1 MSGVAA
7 GPAQAGPPVD
17 AADTFGWDIGG
28 AHVKACRQRAGRVQD
43 VVQWPCPLWL
53 GLQHLAQVLTA
64 AQARWPG
71 LGQARH
77 AVTMTGEMADL
88 FADRQD
94 GVRRI
99 AAVLASQL
107 GAGPAMHF
115 YAGDA
120 GWCGASDVATH
131 WQAIASANWLA
142 SARHAALVLADPPAA
157 GPGRVGRQGHP
168 ASTDS
173 TASTGRPDSPEDN
186 RHAEGVLIDIG
197 STTTDLIAFRNGRV
211 LTTARTDH
219 QRLAS
224 GELVY
229 QGVVRT
235 PLCALAR
242 RLPWRGARINVINE
256 LFATSADVYR
266 LTGELAPAHDQQPSA
281 DGAAKT
287 LAASRQRL
295 ARLVGLDAHDASD
308 ADWLALAQAWRA
320 EQVAELRGQ
329 LARVVDQHGL
339 GRQALLVT
347 AGCGDFLAPLLVAGD
362 VAGDVA
368 AAVHGAAD
376 TAGQPGAS
384 PRCRPYAQAVARLA
398 PDALAGSAAWAQV
411 CAPSVAVAAL
421 LLHDSAA
428 AAKHARPRARPRPR
442 PARPGPAAVP
452 PARAPLPELR

>member
-1 MSGVAA
+1 MSAA
-7 GPAQAGPPVD
+7 CASPARADPPVGP
-17 AADTFGWDIGG
+17 ADTFGWDIGG
-28 AHVKACRQRAGRVQD
+28 AHVKACRLRAGQVHD

-53 GLQHLAQVLTA
+53 GLPHLAQVLTA

-77 AVTMTGEMADL
+77 AVTMTGEMTDL
-88 FADRQD
+88 FADRQA
-94 GVRRI
+94 GVQRI
-99 AAVLASQL
+99 AAQLASQL
-107 GAGPAMHF
+107 GAGPTMHF

-120 GWCGASDVATH
+120 GWCRTADVATH

-142 SARHAALVLADPPAA
+142 SARHAALALAGRPAA
-157 GPGRVGRQGHP
+157 GAGSADGQRNG
-168 ASTDS
+168 
-173 TASTGRPDSPEDN
+173 
-186 RHAEGVLIDIG
+186 EGVLIDIG
-197 STTTDLIAFRNGRV
+197 STTTDLIAFRSGRV
-211 LTTARTDH
+211 LTSARTDH

-242 RLPWRGARINVINE
+242 RLPWRGERINVINE

-295 ARLVGLDAHDASD
+295 ARLVGLDAHDAPD

-339 GRQALLVT
+339 GPQATLIT
-347 AGCGDFLAPLLVAGD
+347 AGCGDFLAPLLVAG
-362 VAGDVA
+362 
-368 AAVHGAAD
+368 AAD
-376 TAGQPGAS
+376 DATGKPGAS

-421 LLHDSAA
+421 LLNDSGPAPKT
-428 AAKHARPRARPRPR
+428 KHPRALPRT
-442 PARPGPAAVP
+442 ARPGAAAMPAVP
-452 PARAPLPELR
+452 SARTPLPEPR

>member
-1 MSGVAA
+1 MSPAA
-7 GPAQAGPPVD
+7 ADPAHPVR

-28 AHVKACRQRAGRVQD
+28 AHVKACLLRDGQVHD
-43 VVQWPCPLWL
+43 VVQWHCPLWL

-71 LGQARH
+71 LGQAHH

-88 FADRQD
+88 FADRQA
-94 GVRRI
+94 GVQRI

-107 GAGPAMHF
+107 GAGPTMHF

-120 GWCGASDVATH
+120 GWCGATDVATH
-131 WQAIASANWLA
+131 WRAIASANWLA
-142 SARHAALVLADPPAA
+142 SARHAALALGDQLVE
-157 GPGRVGRQGHP
+157 PGGNGLH
-168 ASTDS
+168 
-173 TASTGRPDSPEDN
+173 
-186 RHAEGVLIDIG
+186 EGVLIDIG
-197 STTTDLIAFRNGRV
+197 STTTDLIAFRSGRV

-295 ARLVGLDAHDASD
+295 ARMVGLDAHDATD

-329 LARVVDQHGL
+329 LARVSDRHGL
-339 GRQALLVT
+339 GPQAVLIT
-347 AGCGDFLAPLLVAGD
+347 AGCGDFLAPLLVAA
-362 VAGDVA
+362 AGP
-368 AAVHGAAD
+368 
-376 TAGQPGAS
+376 AGTGT
-384 PRCRPYAQAVARLA
+384 RCRPYAQAVARLA
-398 PDALAGSAAWAQV
+398 TDALPGSAAWAQV
-411 CAPSVAVAAL
+411 CAPCVAVAAL
-421 LLHDSAA
+421 RVLHSASAA
-428 AAKHARPRARPRPR
+428 TPARTR
-442 PARPGPAAVP
+442 PARPGAA
-452 PARAPLPELR
+452 ARRQARPTLQELR

>member
-1 MSGVAA
+1 MSGGSGIGDSSGVSGISA
-7 GPAQAGPPVD
+7 GPAPADQPGRAAKPVGP
-17 AADTFGWDIGG
+17 ADTFGWDIGG
-28 AHVKACRQRAGRVQD
+28 AHVKACRLHHGRVQD

-53 GLQHLAQVLTA
+53 GLPHLAQVLTA

-88 FADRQD
+88 FADRQT
-94 GVRRI
+94 GVQRI
-99 AAVLASQL
+99 AAVVASQL
-107 GAGPAMHF
+107 GAGPALRF

-120 GWCGASDVATH
+120 GWCHASNVAAQ
-131 WQAIASANWLA
+131 WRAIASANWLA
-142 SARHAALVLADPPAA
+142 SARHAALVLGKSPAA
-157 GPGRVGRQGHP
+157 GPAR
-168 ASTDS
+168 AD
-173 TASTGRPDSPEDN
+173 AE
-186 RHAEGVLIDIG
+186 RHGEGVLIDIG
-197 STTTDLIAFRNGRV
+197 STTTDLIAFRGGRV

-242 RLPWRGARINVINE
+242 RLPWRGAPINVINE

-442 PARPGPAAVP
+442 PRPARPGPAAVP

>member
-28 AHVKACRQRAGRVQD
+28 AHVKACRQRAGQVQD

-53 GLQHLAQVLTA
+53 GLQHLAQVLMA

-99 AAVLASQL
+99 AAVVASQL

-157 GPGRVGRQGHP
+157 GPDRVGRQGHTD
-168 ASTDS
+168 STDS
-173 TASTGRPDSPEDN
+173 TASTDSPCPPDSPEDN
-186 RHAEGVLIDIG
+186 RLAEGVLIDIG

-295 ARLVGLDAHDASD
+295 ARMVGLDARDASD
-308 ADWLALAQAWRA
+308 ADWLALARAWRA
-320 EQVAELRGQ
+320 AQVAELRGQ
-329 LARVVDQHGL
+329 LARVIDQHGL
-339 GRQALLVT
+339 GPQATLIT
-347 AGCGDFLAPLLVAGD
+347 AGCGDFLAPLLRAGD
-362 VAGDVA
+362 ARPAA
-368 AAVHGAAD
+368 AAVA
-376 TAGQPGAS
+376 TE
-384 PRCRPYAQAVARLA
+384 
-398 PDALAGSAAWAQV
+398 
-411 CAPSVAVAAL
+411 
-421 LLHDSAA
+421 AA
-428 AAKHARPRARPRPR
+428 AAMAMA
-442 PARPGPAAVP
+442 AMAAAV
-452 PARAPLPELR
+452 AETAGVTGWEHYLL